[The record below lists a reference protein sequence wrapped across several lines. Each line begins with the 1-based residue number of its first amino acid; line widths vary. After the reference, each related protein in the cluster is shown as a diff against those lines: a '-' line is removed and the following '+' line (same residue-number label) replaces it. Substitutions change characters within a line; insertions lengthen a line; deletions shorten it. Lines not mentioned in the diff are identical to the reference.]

1 MDISVSH
8 SSVSQPFLCNT
19 RRFIKT
25 LWLTNTLPEKCDYNS
40 DNRNGDRCED
50 RALFLVR
57 EAWGNV
63 VSYEGDDSQVKS
75 QEHRGVK
82 VCAWCRCGL
91 SAVTGGS
98 RSGCG
103 AREASSIDAPGVGRI
118 WCTRFDEGG
127 A

>member
-63 VSYEGDDSQVKS
+63 VSYEGDDSQVEVTRT
-75 QEHRGVK
+75 QRCEGVRVVPLRP
-82 VCAWCRCGL
+82 VCGDGRL
-91 SAVTGGS
+91 S
-98 RSGCG
+98 
-103 AREASSIDAPGVGRI
+103 
-118 WCTRFDEGG
+118 
-127 A
+127 